1 MKSMK
6 LFALA
11 ALLLTS
17 VASFGQVKA
26 KDDKKFQKAIE
37 LNKEAKNLS
46 DLNEADEL
54 CGELLDKFPASDNVW
69 ELRIKLRWRI
79 YSYWLDNNRKIE
91 IDEETEAKLRK
102 SAKNKAMGDSIVKQA
117 KEYYADKTIA
127 DLKLDN
133 LLSSCRAATL
143 LSPTIENAPHYL
155 RVFLIDHR
163 TDTAVST
170 EAKEHFD
177 VAQEE
182 YSKENY
188 SIAGQSYKKAIA
200 EEPNYYLATL
210 YLGDCYY
217 YKEDYKNAE
226 KYYRE
231 AIKLQPTILQPRKDL
246 VISLMKQDKLQDAYD
261 ASKEA
266 FIVYP
271 GNEVFVRF
279 ASIVEKMGKKFD
291 RKWTMRGVFPNVIGG
306 ETNDNVQN
314 SNWKMYAES
323 KSIIEPFCDSTGT
336 IVKSNALTKAE
347 YAEVYAWEEMLRVAP
362 AKDFAEAR
370 EMQEKGYLDC
380 YVFVSLFHNDL
391 YPQYKEFAAKNQDRI
406 RKYIDLLVT
415 D

>member
-1 MKSMK
+1 MKSIK

-17 VASFGQVKA
+17 VASYGQAKA

-37 LNKEAKNLS
+37 LNKEAKSLA
-46 DLNEADEL
+46 DLTTADEL
-54 CGELLDKFPASDNVW
+54 CGELLEKYYSSDAVW

-79 YSYWLDNNRKIE
+79 YNYWLDNDRHIE
-91 IDEETEAKLRK
+91 IDSEMEAKLRK
-102 SAKNKAMGDSIVKQA
+102 TVKTKADGDSLIKAA
-117 KEYYADKTIA
+117 KAYYAENSIA
-127 DLKLDN
+127 DMKRSE
-133 LLSSCRAATL
+133 LLSSCRVATL
-143 LSPTIENAPHYL
+143 YSPTIEDATYYL
-155 RVFLIDHR
+155 RVFLVDAR
-163 TDTAVST
+163 TDTSVST
-170 EAKEHFD
+170 EAKEFYD
-177 VAQEE
+177 VAREE
-182 YSKENY
+182 QNKDNF
-188 SIAGQSYKKAIA
+188 SIAIQNYKKAIE
-200 EEPNYYLATL
+200 EEPIYYKATL

-217 YKEDYKNAE
+217 FKEDYKNAE

-231 AIKLQPTILQPRKDL
+231 AIKLQPNILQPRKDL
-246 VISLMKQDKLQDAYD
+246 VISLMKQDKFQEAYD

-271 GNEVFVRF
+271 GNEVFGRF
-279 ASIVEKMGKKFD
+279 GAIVEKLGKKFD
-291 RKWTMRGVFPNVIGG
+291 RKWIMRGVFPNVIGG
-306 ETNDNVQN
+306 EPTENVQN

-336 IVKSNALTKAE
+336 IIKANALTKAE

-362 AKDFAEAR
+362 AKDFTEAR

-391 YPQYKEFAAKNQDRI
+391 YPQYKAFAAKNQDRI